1 MLGMS
6 TKEQMAATKE
16 AAENLR
22 YMLLCYYDIVEDIDS
37 VSCGAVDCVF
47 NSDNYKKTYLEAL
60 EGAEN
65 FLMHERLIDS
75 MVAKHL

>member
-6 TKEQMAATKE
+6 TKEQMAASKE

-22 YMLLCYYDIVEDIDS
+22 YALLCYYDIVEDIDS
-37 VSCGAVDCVF
+37 VSCGAVDHFF
-47 NSDNYKKTYLEAL
+47 NSYSYKKTYLEAL
-60 EGAEN
+60 EGVEN
-65 FLMHERLIDS
+65 FLTYQRLIDS